1 MQPQSKG
8 EEVHRALRSRYDTF
22 FYIETQIDRL
32 TPLTHTG
39 LVMTQQAF
47 INKEH
52 SIAKTRR
59 RWLHARWEA
68 KKTSNGAR
76 LELVRVIDCKFVPV
90 KPAIDGLHNEAKA
103 MLAELETKEGFSL
116 EVSQRARQG
125 TFTMAGYELEAS
137 GIWSKA
143 SNKLEATEGE
153 GKVEVED
160 EDEEEE
166 EHVDRKNMVE
176 REELEEDAEG
186 PVPIT
191 PRQEIEELDN
201 IE

>member
-1 MQPQSKG
+1 M
-8 EEVHRALRSRYDTF
+8 
-22 FYIETQIDRL
+22 
-32 TPLTHTG
+32 
-39 LVMTQQAF
+39 
-47 INKEH
+47 
-52 SIAKTRR
+52 
-59 RWLHARWEA
+59 
-68 KKTSNGAR
+68 
-76 LELVRVIDCKFVPV
+76 RVINCKFVPV

-160 EDEEEE
+160 EEED
-166 EHVDRKNMVE
+166 VDRKKMVE

>member
-1 MQPQSKG
+1 
-8 EEVHRALRSRYDTF
+8 
-22 FYIETQIDRL
+22 
-32 TPLTHTG
+32 
-39 LVMTQQAF
+39 MTQQAF

-125 TFTMAGYELEAS
+125 TFIIAGYELEAS

-160 EDEEEE
+160 KEED
-166 EHVDRKNMVE
+166 VDRKNMVE

>member
-1 MQPQSKG
+1 
-8 EEVHRALRSRYDTF
+8 
-22 FYIETQIDRL
+22 
-32 TPLTHTG
+32 
-39 LVMTQQAF
+39 MTQQAF

-68 KKTSNGAR
+68 KKISNGAR

-103 MLAELETKEGFSL
+103 KLAELETKEGFSL

-191 PRQEIEELDN
+191 PRQQIEELDN